1 MGEEGR
7 GLCLRRNEGVSMEGI
22 VKEVRECARNYR
34 KKKGR
39 KNDASGDELPVHKQL
54 KGSLNKCRK

>member
-1 MGEEGR
+1 
-7 GLCLRRNEGVSMEGI
+7 MEGI